1 MKFSQL
7 LGVVMV
13 VLVLGG
19 LVYLNSPTSSEQIRL
34 LTTAYEQGQI
44 SLQTLSE
51 IKRFFF
57 EQQLR

>member
-13 VLVLGG
+13 VFVLGG
-19 LVYLNSPTSSEQIRL
+19 LVYLNSPTSSEQVRL
-34 LTTAYEQGQI
+34 LTIAYEEGQI
-44 SLQTLSE
+44 SLQALSE

>member
-19 LVYLNSPTSSEQIRL
+19 LVYLNSPTSSEQLRL
-34 LTTAYEQGQI
+34 LTIAYERGQI

>member
-1 MKFSQL
+1 
-7 LGVVMV
+7 MV

-19 LVYLNSPTSSEQIRL
+19 LVYLNSPTSSEQLRL
-34 LTTAYEQGQI
+34 LTIAYEQGQI